1 MGTDPIADFLSRIR
15 NAIHARKDR
24 VEAPW
29 SRLKE
34 SVAKVLQEEGFVG
47 EYSVS
52 EEGQKAILRLWLKYD
67 AKGQPIVTGL
77 KRVSRPGRR
86 VYVGANEIPL
96 VQNGLGVNVLSTSS
110 GILVDRQA
118 RKMHVG
124 GEILCSV
131 W

>member
-1 MGTDPIADFLSRIR
+1 MGTDPMADFLSRIR

-34 SVAKVLQEEGFVG
+34 SVTKVLQEEGFLG
-47 EYSVS
+47 EYSVL
-52 EEGQKAILRLWLKYD
+52 EEGQKATLRLWLKYD
-67 AKGQPIVTGL
+67 AKGRPIVTGL

>member
-15 NAIHARKDR
+15 NAMHARKDR
-24 VEAPW
+24 VEVPW

-34 SVAKVLQEEGFVG
+34 SVAKVLQEEGFLG
-47 EYSVS
+47 EYNVV
-52 EEGQKAILRLWLKYD
+52 EEGHKATLRLWLKYD
-67 AKGQPIVTGL
+67 PKGQPIITGL
-77 KRVSRPGRR
+77 KRISRPGRR
-86 VYVGANEIPL
+86 VYVGAGEIPL

>member
-15 NAIHARKDR
+15 NAIHARKER

-34 SVAKVLQEEGFVG
+34 AIAKVLQDEGFVG
-47 EYSVS
+47 EYSVL
-52 EEGQKAILRLWLKYD
+52 EEEKKKTLRVWLKYD
-67 AKGQPIVTGL
+67 AKGQSVVRGL
-77 KRVSRPGRR
+77 QRISRPGRR
-86 VYVGANEIPL
+86 VYVGADEIPL
-96 VQNGLGVNVLSTSS
+96 VQNGLGVNVVSTSH

-118 RKMHVG
+118 RKMHIG
-124 GEILCSV
+124 GEILFSA

>member
-1 MGTDPIADFLSRIR
+1 MKTDPIADFLTHIR

-24 VEAPW
+24 VDTPW

-34 SVAKVLQEEGFVG
+34 SLAKVLQEEGFIG
-47 EYSVS
+47 EFGLL
-52 EEGQKAILRLWLKYD
+52 EEGSRKHLRLRIRYD
-67 AKGQPIVTGL
+67 AKGQSIVRGL

-86 VYVGANEIPL
+86 IYVSTELIPS
-96 VQNGLGVNVLSTSS
+96 VQNGLGINVLSTSR
-110 GILVDRQA
+110 GLMVDRQA
-118 RKMHVG
+118 RKLHVG

>member
-15 NAIHARKDR
+15 NALHARKDR

-34 SVAKVLQEEGFVG
+34 SVAKVLQEEGFLA
-47 EYSVS
+47 EYSVV
-52 EEGQKAILRLWLKYD
+52 EEGQKAVLRLWLKYD
-67 AKGQPIVTGL
+67 AQGRSVVTGL

-86 VYVGANEIPL
+86 VYVGADEIPL

-124 GEILCSV
+124 GEIICSV

>member
-15 NAIHARKDR
+15 NALHARKDR
-24 VEAPW
+24 VEIPW

-34 SVAKVLQEEGFVG
+34 SITKVLQEEGFLG
-47 EYSVS
+47 EYELM
-52 EEGQKAILRLWLKYD
+52 EEGQKATLRLRLKYD
-67 AKGQPIVTGL
+67 AKGQPIVKGL
-77 KRVSRPGRR
+77 QRISRPGRR

-96 VQNGLGVNVLSTSS
+96 VQNGLGVNVLSTSR

-118 RKMHVG
+118 RKLHSG

>member
-24 VEAPW
+24 VEVPW

-34 SVAKVLQEEGFVG
+34 SVSKVLQEEGFLG
-47 EYSVS
+47 EYSVI
-52 EEGQKAILRLWLKYD
+52 EEEQRAILRLWLRYD
-67 AKGQPIVTGL
+67 AKGQPIVNGL
-77 KRVSRPGRR
+77 KRISRPGRR
-86 VYVGANEIPL
+86 VYVGADEVPL
-96 VQNGLGVNVLSTSS
+96 VQNGLGINVLSTSR
-110 GILVDRQA
+110 GVLVDRHA
-118 RKMHVG
+118 RKMRIG

>member
-15 NAIHARKDR
+15 NAIHARKER

-34 SVAKVLQEEGFVG
+34 AIAKVLQNEGFVG
-47 EYSVS
+47 EYSVI
-52 EEGQKAILRLWLKYD
+52 EEEQKMTLRVWLKYD
-67 AKGQPIVTGL
+67 AKGQPIVRGL
-77 KRVSRPGRR
+77 KRISRPGRR
-86 VYVGANEIPL
+86 IYVRSDEIPL
-96 VQNGLGVNVLSTSS
+96 VQNGLGINIISTSR

-118 RKMHVG
+118 RTKHVG
-124 GEILCSV
+124 GEILCSI

>member
-15 NAIHARKDR
+15 NAIHARKER

-34 SVAKVLQEEGFVG
+34 AIAKVLQNEGFVG
-47 EYSVS
+47 EYSVI
-52 EEGQKAILRLWLKYD
+52 EEEQKMTLRVWLKYD
-67 AKGQPIVTGL
+67 AKGQPIVRGL
-77 KRVSRPGRR
+77 KRISRPGRR
-86 VYVGANEIPL
+86 IYVRSDEIPL
-96 VQNGLGVNVLSTSS
+96 VQNGLGINIVSTSR

-118 RKMHVG
+118 RTMHVG
-124 GEILCSV
+124 GEILCSI

>member
-1 MGTDPIADFLSRIR
+1 MGTDPMADFLSRIR

-47 EYSVS
+47 EYNVI
-52 EEGQKAILRLWLKYD
+52 EENQKTILRLRLKYD
-67 AKGQPIVTGL
+67 AKGQPIITGL
-77 KRVSRPGRR
+77 KRISRPGRR
-86 VYVGANEIPL
+86 MYVGANEIPL

-110 GILVDRQA
+110 GIVVDRQA

>member
-15 NAIHARKDR
+15 NALHARKDR
-24 VEAPW
+24 VEIPW

-34 SVAKVLQEEGFVG
+34 SITKVLQEEGFFG
-47 EYSVS
+47 EYELV
-52 EEGQKAILRLWLKYD
+52 EEGQKAKLRLRLKYD
-67 AKGQPIVTGL
+67 AKGQPIVKGL
-77 KRVSRPGRR
+77 ERISRPGRR

-96 VQNGLGVNVLSTSS
+96 IQNGLGVNVLSTSR

-118 RKMHVG
+118 RKMHAG

>member
-34 SVAKVLQEEGFVG
+34 SVAKALQEEGFLG
-47 EYSVS
+47 EYSVI
-52 EEGQKAILRLWLKYD
+52 EESHKAALRVWLKYD

>member
-1 MGTDPIADFLSRIR
+1 MGTDPIADFLSRLR

-34 SVAKVLQEEGFVG
+34 AIAKVLYEEGFLG
-47 EYSVS
+47 EYSVV
-52 EEGQKAILRLWLKYD
+52 EENQKSILRLLLKYD
-67 AKGQPIVTGL
+67 PKGQPIVTGL
-77 KRVSRPGRR
+77 KRISRPGRR
-86 VYVGANEIPL
+86 VYVGADEIPL
-96 VQNGLGVNVLSTSS
+96 VQNGLGINVISTSR

-118 RKMHVG
+118 RKMHIG

>member
-15 NAIHARKDR
+15 NAIHARKER

-34 SVAKVLQEEGFVG
+34 AIAKVLQDEGFVG
-47 EYSVS
+47 EYGVL
-52 EEGQKAILRLWLKYD
+52 EEEKKKTLRVWLKYD
-67 AKGQPIVTGL
+67 AKGLSVVRGL
-77 KRVSRPGRR
+77 QRISRPGRR
-86 VYVGANEIPL
+86 VYVGADEIPP
-96 VQNGLGVNVLSTSS
+96 VQNGLGVNVVSTSH

-118 RKMHVG
+118 RKMRVG
-124 GEILCSV
+124 GEILFSA